1 MKKNALNVLKHSS
14 EKGTKMDRNRPQGRE
29 KHVTENGTGVYK
41 KDQVQTSGPV
51 GSGHGPGTSDLG
63 TGSTESSGRKSGVRS
78 ATRSPITIL
87 LILAMLLFG
96 GGSGLFNSGLVGG
109 GSSGGGNSSSLISSL
124 SGGSSSSAGW
134 KKTSNVGKLDT
145 SVADGSRAKR
155 TQILGNG
162 QDTDTMMIYMCGTD
176 LESKNGMATSDLME
190 MVNAKHSDKLNIIVY
205 TGGCSRWNNKII
217 SSTKNQVYQVADGG
231 LRCLVAD
238 AGSGAMTDPSNLAW
252 FIQYCSQNFPANRNE
267 LIFWDHGSGSVLGYG
282 YDEKN
287 KRAGS
292 MTLAGINE
300 ALKAGGVTFDFIG
313 FDACLMATAETALML
328 NNYADYLIGSEETEP
343 GVGWYYTNWVTDFS
357 NNTSMSTVELGKE
370 ITDEFVRE
378 CANRCPGQLTTL
390 SVIDLAEFS
399 NTVPSKLT
407 AFSNSVS
414 SKIVNKEY
422 KEVSTARSQS
432 REFATNNRIDQ
443 IDLVNLAYNMNS
455 NEGNDLANAILGAV
469 KYNRTSSNMTNAYG
483 VSIYFP
489 YRTAR
494 QVDSA
499 VKTYNA
505 IGMDASYS
513 KAIQEFASMEVSGQA
528 ATGGTSSPLGILLG
542 GPSGYNSYGGSS
554 SVSAPTIGAE
564 DIANLLGAFLGGGS
578 SISGLNS
585 GNTGF
590 FTGRSMTTEDTASYI
605 ADNLFDP
612 SALVWSTN
620 DDGDPVIALSEEQ
633 WDLVETL
640 DVNMFYDDGAGYID
654 LGYDNTFEFDGNGDL
669 LGTTDRTWLSING
682 HPVAYYHDYTET
694 SGSTPVTVGHVP
706 AKLNGTR
713 VDLIIIF
720 DEEHPHGFV
729 SGAREVYEDEEIQ
742 AIPKNL
748 VSINPGDE
756 LVFLC
761 DYYSYE
767 GNYQASYQLGEAL
780 TATEN
785 MEISNTDVGSGP
797 VRVSYRFTDIY
808 QQHYWTPTI
817 DG

>member
-1 MKKNALNVLKHSS
+1 
-14 EKGTKMDRNRPQGRE
+14 MDRNRPQGRE
-29 KHVTENGTGVYK
+29 KHVTDNGTGVYK
-41 KDQVQTSGPV
+41 RDEVQTQGPV

-63 TGSTESSGRKSGVRS
+63 TGSSQNTGKSSGVRS
-78 ATRSPITIL
+78 VTRSPISII

-96 GGSGLFNSGLVGG
+96 GGSGLFNSGLLGG
-109 GSSGGGNSSSLISSL
+109 GSSGGGTSSSLISTL
-124 SGGSSSSAGW
+124 SGGSSSSSAGW

-155 TQILGNG
+155 TKILGNG
-162 QDTDTMMIYMCGTD
+162 QDTVTMMVFMCGTD

-190 MVNAKHSDKLNIIVY
+190 MVNAKHTDKLNIIVY
-205 TGGCSRWNNKII
+205 TGGCSKWNNKIV
-217 SSTKNQVYQVADGG
+217 SSSKNQVYQVADGG

-238 AGSGAMTDPSNLAW
+238 AGTGAMTDPNTLSW
-252 FIQYCSQNFPANRNE
+252 FIQYCAQNFPANRNE
-267 LIFWDHGSGSVLGYG
+267 LIFWDHGGGSVTGYG

-287 KRAGS
+287 KRAGAMS
-292 MTLAGINE
+292 LAGINE

-328 NNYADYLIGSEETEP
+328 NQYADYLIGSEETEP

-370 ITDEFVRE
+370 IADEFVRE

-399 NTVPSKLT
+399 NTVPSQLT

-414 SKIVNKEY
+414 TKIVNKEY
-422 KEVSTARSQS
+422 NDVSTARSQT
-432 REFATNNRIDQ
+432 REFATSNRIDQ
-443 IDLVNLAYNMNS
+443 IDLVNLAYNMNTD
-455 NEGNDLANAILGAV
+455 EGNNLAKALLGAV
-469 KYNRTSSNMTNAYG
+469 KYNKTSSNMTNAYG

-489 YRTAR
+489 YRSAS
-494 QVDSA
+494 QVDTA
-499 VKTYNA
+499 VKTYSA
-505 IGMDASYS
+505 IGMDDSYS
-513 KAIQEFASMEVSGQA
+513 KAIQEFAHMEIAGQA

-542 GPSGYNSYGGSS
+542 GPSSGYNSYGGSS
-554 SVSAPTIGAE
+554 SASSTIGAE
-564 DIANLLGAFLGGGS
+564 DIANLLGAFLGGGGS
-578 SISGLNS
+578 SISGLS
-585 GNTGF
+585 GGNTGF
-590 FTGRSMTTEDTASYI
+590 FTGRSISTEDTAEYI

-620 DDGDPVIALSEEQ
+620 EDGDPVIALTEDQ

-640 DVNMFYDDGAGYID
+640 DVNMFYDDGTGYID
-654 LGYDNTFEFDGNGDL
+654 LGYDNTFEFDDNGDL
-669 LGTTDRTWLSING
+669 LGTTDRTWISING

-706 AKLNGTR
+706 ALLNGTR
-713 VDLIIIF
+713 VDLIIVF
-720 DEEHPHGFV
+720 DDEHPYGYI
-729 SGAREVYEDEEIQ
+729 SGAREVYEDDEIEVI
-742 AIPKNL
+742 AKNF
-748 VSINPGDE
+748 VSINTGDE

-761 DYYSYE
+761 DYYSYD
-767 GNYQASYQLGEAL
+767 GQYQASYQLGDAL
-780 TATEN
+780 TVTDD
-785 MEISNTDVGSGP
+785 MEISNTDVGSGA

-808 QQHYWTPTI
+808 QQHYWTPSI

>member
-1 MKKNALNVLKHSS
+1 
-14 EKGTKMDRNRPQGRE
+14 MDRNRPQGRE

-162 QDTDTMMIYMCGTD
+162 QDTVTMMIYMCGTD

-313 FDACLMATAETALML
+313 HYTDICENPVDSTIWL
-328 NNYADYLIGSEETEP
+328 NVSAQSILHLE
-343 GVGWYYTNWVTDFS
+343 
-357 NNTSMSTVELGKE
+357 K
-370 ITDEFVRE
+370 
-378 CANRCPGQLTTL
+378 Q
-390 SVIDLAEFS
+390 
-399 NTVPSKLT
+399 KLNI
-407 AFSNSVS
+407 A
-414 SKIVNKEY
+414 
-422 KEVSTARSQS
+422 
-432 REFATNNRIDQ
+432 
-443 IDLVNLAYNMNS
+443 
-455 NEGNDLANAILGAV
+455 NDLAAFPTPFFDIYTNEKSVVSVVMPQNSDNEMLKAAAIVTSYGGKITKWRGVDYPAFIDQLPASGNAIVFLTNSNKPEFLKDYPEV
-469 KYNRTSSNMTNAYG
+469 KVPSLEVADIPGTQSAKMLIVSAPDSDKLVTAAKALASGTVLLSGPLTEVYDYEEVEKRKPYDAPNWADTSKVITFGSLAEYDQQLSSKGYNPMPINIELNFPPDLYFVNGSRIDMNL
-483 VSIYFP
+483 IYKYTKP
-489 YRTAR
+489 
-494 QVDSA
+494 
-499 VKTYNA
+499 
-505 IGMDASYS
+505 
-513 KAIQEFASMEVSGQA
+513 
-528 ATGGTSSPLGILLG
+528 SPLGLSQLRFIT
-542 GPSGYNSYGGSS
+542 SR
-554 SVSAPTIGAE
+554 
-564 DIANLLGAFLGGGS
+564 
-578 SISGLNS
+578 IS
-585 GNTGF
+585 TV
-590 FTGRSMTTEDTASYI
+590 RS
-605 ADNLFDP
+605 N
-612 SALVWSTN
+612 
-620 DDGDPVIALSEEQ
+620 
-633 WDLVETL
+633 
-640 DVNMFYDDGAGYID
+640 
-654 LGYDNTFEFDGNGDL
+654 
-669 LGTTDRTWLSING
+669 
-682 HPVAYYHDYTET
+682 
-694 SGSTPVTVGHVP
+694 
-706 AKLNGTR
+706 
-713 VDLIIIF
+713 
-720 DEEHPHGFV
+720 
-729 SGAREVYEDEEIQ
+729 
-742 AIPKNL
+742 
-748 VSINPGDE
+748 
-756 LVFLC
+756 
-761 DYYSYE
+761 
-767 GNYQASYQLGEAL
+767 
-780 TATEN
+780 
-785 MEISNTDVGSGP
+785 
-797 VRVSYRFTDIY
+797 
-808 QQHYWTPTI
+808 
-817 DG
+817 